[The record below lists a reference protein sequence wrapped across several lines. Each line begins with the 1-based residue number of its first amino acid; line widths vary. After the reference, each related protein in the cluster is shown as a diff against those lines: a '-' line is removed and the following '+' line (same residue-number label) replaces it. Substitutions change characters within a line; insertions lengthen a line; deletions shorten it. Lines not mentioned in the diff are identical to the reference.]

1 MVDDGIL
8 KFPSVLERSP
18 LSLGWPLTV
27 AHGSA
32 PSLHKHGSSM
42 ASNDGGSSDR
52 QRVAQQRLRIITGH
66 LQRSEDGDQT
76 IVAAECKAQQSKSD
90 VSGEGKTVPRRRYWA
105 GMERRRIRGLQPL
118 VSLSSLLIDTVANW
132 YMWKDLPATSTD
144 VLVSTFFY
152 WWRNGTRLKTG
163 LVSLLANVSELT
175 LRVTCTFIS
184 NRKGAA
190 SCLRMVR
197 VTVVKLANCGWE
209 AVSLFH
215 SLSSF
220 MIWTGLTFPIGLN
233 SCLGRAWFWN
243 LIRDFTFSFKES
255 LAACTVAPNIY
266 PQQFWFSISTPF
278 GDRQFLF

>member
-1 MVDDGIL
+1 M
-8 KFPSVLERSP
+8 KFPSVHERSA

-42 ASNDGGSSDR
+42 ASNGGGSSDR

-90 VSGEGKTVPRRRYWA
+90 VSGEGKTVPRRRYWS
-105 GMERRRIRGLQPL
+105 GMEPL

-132 YMWKDLPATSTD
+132 YMWRDLPATSTD

-175 LRVTCTFIS
+175 HRVTCTFIS
-184 NRKGAA
+184 NGKGAA

-197 VTVVKLANCGWE
+197 FTLVKLANCGWE
-209 AVSLFH
+209 AVS
-215 SLSSF
+215 
-220 MIWTGLTFPIGLN
+220 
-233 SCLGRAWFWN
+233 
-243 LIRDFTFSFKES
+243 
-255 LAACTVAPNIY
+255 
-266 PQQFWFSISTPF
+266 
-278 GDRQFLF
+278 